1 MTMELTVEQ
10 ARKIVAVVHPNT
22 VYYREAMK
30 VLLKS
35 VGGPQQPLQHPL
47 QLPAGDVAPSAPW
60 RGLSGAY
67 KGVGDF

>member
-1 MTMELTVEQ
+1 MELTVEQ

-35 VGGPQQPLQHPL
+35 VGGPQQPLQHPSNSPQVTYTFGSL
-47 QLPAGDVAPSAPW
+47 EGP
-60 RGLSGAY
+60 
-67 KGVGDF
+67 